1 MKLLKSSHLNSSI
14 KLPLLIL
21 IIGLLIT
28 HQAFNS
34 VKLDNDLRKKNYLD
48 FRVREAVTLINQ
60 RMQSYE
66 QLLRGV
72 TGLFKASI
80 SLERHEFKNYVAT
93 LDLVNNYPG
102 VLGVGFSL
110 IVPATKKAEH
120 IASMHREGFPE
131 YTIRPDG
138 PRDVYSSIVYIEPF
152 SGRNLRAFGYD
163 MYSEPVRHE
172 AMQKAVDSGHAKL
185 SGKVKLVQETGKQDQ
200 AGFLM
205 YMPIYRN
212 ASNIDTLSE
221 RRAHLVGWAY
231 APFRMSDLMN
241 GLLSEHAKDFDI
253 EIYDGET
260 ISNDA
265 LLYDSA
271 DAKLVNTELSNTL
284 QVKIADHTW
293 TILIRPLATIA
304 ASVHTNPPE
313 LVAAIGILIS
323 VLLSLFVRFLLI
335 RNKEEEK
342 RAAELIAAN
351 TELIFQNNEK
361 EKRATELSISEL
373 FAKQS
378 LAELKYQKS
387 AVDEHAIVSVTDVR
401 GIITYANSKF
411 CKISGYTEEELLGQ
425 DHSILSSGYH
435 PKGFFKEMYRT
446 VATGKHWHDEVCN
459 RAKDGSLYW
468 VDTTITPFMDDN
480 GKPKSYISIRTDI
493 SLRKAAEEKN
503 GILALYD
510 PLTNL
515 PNRRLLLDRL
525 KQALAN
531 SARSTKRGA
540 LLFLDLDHFKT
551 LNDTLGHDVGDLL
564 LQSVASRLTTCVRAG
579 DTVARFGGD
588 EFVILLENLSAHDIE
603 AANQTE
609 DVAEKII
616 QALNQPYQLNTHN
629 YYNTCSIGATLFV
642 GHEHALEEL
651 LKQADIAMYESKN
664 NGRNTIRFFDP
675 KMQEVIT
682 ARVDLENE
690 LKKAIENQ
698 QFELHY
704 QIQVD
709 SNGQALGAEALI
721 RWQHPERGMIS
732 PYHFIPLA
740 EETRLILPIG
750 QWVLDTACAQL
761 NKWQQAP
768 QAQGLVLAV
777 NVSAKQ
783 FAQLDF
789 VNQVKDTIQR
799 HGIKPTL
806 LKLELTESTLVDN
819 INDIITKMN
828 ALSKLG
834 IRFSLD
840 DFGTGYSS
848 LQYLKTLPL
857 DQLKIDRSFV
867 RDIATDSSDR
877 AIVRTIITMAHSLDI
892 DVIAEGVETAE
903 QQQFLVD
910 NGCTQY
916 QGYLFSKPVPID
928 EFEALL
934 SKI

>member
-1 MKLLKSSHLNSSI
+1 MKLLKSSALNLSI
-14 KLPLLIL
+14 KFPLLIL
-21 IIGLLIT
+21 IVGLLIT
-28 HQAFNS
+28 FQLFNT
-34 VKLDNDLRKKNYLD
+34 VKTDNEQKKKVYLD
-48 FRVREAVTLINQ
+48 FRIDEAVTLIYQ
-60 RMQSYE
+60 RTQSYE

-72 TGLFKASI
+72 TALFKASI
-80 SLERHEFKNYVAT
+80 SVERNEFKNYVAT
-93 LDLVNNYPG
+93 LNLAHNYSG
-102 VLGVGFSL
+102 IHGVGFSL
-110 IVPATKKAEH
+110 IVPAAKKTQH
-120 IASMHREGFPE
+120 IASIHNEGFPE
-131 YTIRPDG
+131 YSIQPDG
-138 PRDVYSSIVYIEPF
+138 QRDNYTSIVYLEPF
-152 SGRNLRAFGYD
+152 ADRNLRAFGYD
-163 MYSEPVRHE
+163 MFTEPVRHD
-172 AMQKAVDSGHAKL
+172 AMQKAVDSGQARL
-185 SGKVKLVQETGKQDQ
+185 SGKVKLVQETGKHDQ

-205 YMPIYRN
+205 YLPIYRN
-212 ASNIDTLSE
+212 ASNIYSVSE
-221 RRAHLVGWAY
+221 RRAHILGWAY
-231 APFRMSDLMN
+231 APFRMNDLMN

-253 EIYDGET
+253 EIFDGE
-260 ISNDA
+260 SMSKDA

-271 DAKLVNTELSNTL
+271 DAKLVNAESGKTFKM
-284 QVKIADHTW
+284 QIADHTW
-293 TILIRPLATIA
+293 TILIRPLPSISSSA
-304 ASVHTNPPE
+304 HTNRPE
-313 LVAAIGILIS
+313 LVAAIGIFIS
-323 VLLSLFVRFLLI
+323 ILLSAFVWFLLR
-335 RNKEEEK
+335 RNEEEET
-342 RAAELIAAN
+342 RAAELVIIN
-351 TELIFQNNEK
+351 KELIFQNNEK
-361 EKRATELSISEL
+361 EKRAAELSISEL
-373 FAKQS
+373 LAKQS
-378 LAELKYQKS
+378 LAELQYQKS

-411 CKISGYTEEELLGQ
+411 CKISGYTKEELLGQ

-435 PKGFFKEMYRT
+435 PKGFFKQMYRT

-468 VDTTITPFMDDN
+468 VDTTITPFMDDD

-493 SLRKAAEEKN
+493 SLRKVVEEKN

-510 PLTNL
+510 TLTNL

-525 KQALAN
+525 KQALAK
-531 SARSTKRGA
+531 SARSAKRGA

-564 LQSVASRLTTCVRAG
+564 LQSVASRLTSCVRAG

-588 EFVILLENLSAHDIE
+588 EFVILLENLSVHDIE
-603 AANQTE
+603 AGAQTE

-616 QALNQPYQLNTHN
+616 QAINQPYQLNTHT

-642 GHEHALEEL
+642 AHEHALEEL

-709 SNGQALGAEALI
+709 NNGQALGAEALI

-761 NKWQQAP
+761 NKWQQA
-768 QAQGLVLAV
+768 QLTQGLVLAV

-799 HGIKPTL
+799 HGINPTL

-877 AIVRTIITMAHSLDI
+877 AIVRTVITMAHSLKI
-892 DVIAEGVETAE
+892 NVIAEGVETAE
-903 QQQFLVD
+903 QQLFLLN
-910 NGCTQY
+910 NGCRQY

-934 SKI
+934 RKS